1 MSYIVN
7 VFINDPRLRKILDK
21 IEMNPNLKQRY
32 SSKWHKIVNFLYSNT
47 NLKIRKVAQA
57 GSLGKK
63 TANKRSD
70 LDVIFCTSQDQPK
83 DRMMDVLYSKV
94 YENFNKTAKINKGT
108 EAIHIDYKEPLTKID
123 LVYLRQNEF
132 DKEYKEIK
140 NRKQIFPQQ
149 RDAIKIIKY
158 AFGKFLNGE
167 IKGYE
172 VEKACIILNCTA
184 LNTCVIS
191 IVKYFKVRLREKGIT
206 VDKFLRKILNTL

>member
-7 VFINDPRLRKILDK
+7 VFANDPRLRKILDK

-47 NLKIRKVAQA
+47 DLKIRKVAQA

-70 LDVIFCTSQDQPK
+70 LDVIFCTSQDHPK
-83 DRMMDVLYSKV
+83 DSIMSMLYSKA
-94 YENFNKTAKINKGT
+94 YENLNKTANVSKGT
-108 EAIHIDYKEPLTKID
+108 DAIHIDYKEPLTKID
-123 LVYLRQNEF
+123 LVYLKQNEF

-140 NRKQIFPQQ
+140 NREQIFPQQ
-149 RDAIKIIKY
+149 REAIKIVKY
-158 AFGKFLNGE
+158 AFERYLNGA

-172 VEKACIILNCTA
+172 VEKACIELNCTA
-184 LNTCVIS
+184 LNLCTTS
-191 IVKYFKVRLREKGIT
+191 IVRYFSGRLREKGFTI
-206 VDKFLRKILNTL
+206 DNFLRKILNTR

>member
-1 MSYIVN
+1 
-7 VFINDPRLRKILDK
+7 
-21 IEMNPNLKQRY
+21 MNSNLKQRY
-32 SSKWHKIVNFLYSNT
+32 SSKWHKIVNFLYSSM

-70 LDVIFCTSQDQPK
+70 LDVIFYTSQDQPK
-83 DRMMDVLYSKV
+83 DRIMNVLYSKA
-94 YENFNKTAKINKGT
+94 YENFNKTANVNKGT
-108 EAIHIDYKEPLTKID
+108 DAIHIDYKNPLTKID
-123 LVYLRQNEF
+123 LVYLKQIEF

-149 RDAIKIIKY
+149 RDAIKIVKY
-158 AFGKFLNGE
+158 AFDKFLNGC

-172 VEKACIILNCTA
+172 VEKACIMLNCTA

-191 IVKYFKVRLREKGIT
+191 IVNYFKGRLSEKGFT
-206 VDKFLRKILNTL
+206 VDNFLRKILKSL